1 MVRIERRTMNGK
13 GSKGVAFASQWTLKQ
28 HFFVVFQV
36 ILIFCV
42 IGLYLLL
49 RSQEVGDMDDVLI
62 HTYLM
67 GSAYSY
73 LPKLPSEPSTTLSAG
88 PNLRFTF
95 DSLAGCVCL

>member
-13 GSKGVAFASQWTLKQ
+13 GSKGVAFASQWTPKQ

-67 GSAYSY
+67 GSAY
-73 LPKLPSEPSTTLSAG
+73 LPKLSSEPSITLSTG

-95 DSLAGCVCL
+95 DSFAGRICL